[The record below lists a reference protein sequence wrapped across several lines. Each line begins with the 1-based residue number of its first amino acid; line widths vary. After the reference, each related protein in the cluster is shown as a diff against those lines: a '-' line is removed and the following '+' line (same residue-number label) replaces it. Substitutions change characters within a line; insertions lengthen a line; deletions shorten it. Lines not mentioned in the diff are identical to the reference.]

1 MSIVVDIVPFFFP
14 RFLSKDKLTKGCLS
28 SIILILEW
36 EKTMKLNKKALAIL
50 SAGHLVTDINQ
61 GALPA
66 LLPFF
71 KEAMNL
77 SYTMSGII
85 VLSSNLTSSIIQPAF
100 GHLSDRKPIGWFL
113 PLAPFIAC
121 LGISVAGFVSHYSL
135 LLLCVI
141 LTGIGIAI
149 FHPEGYKTAY
159 YFTGDKKVT
168 GMSFFSVGGN
178 LGIALGPMV
187 AMTLV
192 TFFGLKGTMGLI
204 VPGIF
209 IAIILLIFNTSMLSS
224 MVESAHKEATKELRK
239 PLTRNQ
245 KLSFSL
251 LIVIAT
257 LRAWTQFG
265 MAAYIPFYY
274 INYLKGNPLY
284 AGKLVST
291 FLLAGALGTLLGAP
305 LADRWGHKKFLLATL
320 ALSSPLLFLFYYS
333 SGFMTFVILG
343 VSGMVLIS
351 SFALTTVMGQAILP
365 QHLGMASGMMV
376 GFTMS
381 AGGLGVTL
389 LGMIAD
395 TWGVP
400 TAIQSIFA
408 LPFIAFIL
416 SLLVKYPIEENV
428 AGER

>member
-1 MSIVVDIVPFFFP
+1 
-14 RFLSKDKLTKGCLS
+14 
-28 SIILILEW
+28 
-36 EKTMKLNKKALAIL
+36 MKLNKKALAIL

-77 SYTMSGII
+77 SYTMSGVI

-100 GHLSDRKPIGWFL
+100 GHLSDRRPIGWFL

-121 LGISVAGFVSHYSL
+121 LGLSVTGFVSHYSL

-141 LTGIGIAI
+141 LTGVGIAI
-149 FHPEGYKTAY
+149 FHPEGFKTAY

-168 GMSFFSVGGN
+168 GMSIFAVGGN

-187 AMTLV
+187 AITLG

-204 VPGIF
+204 VPGIL
-209 IAIILLIFNTSMLSS
+209 IAVILLLNMSMLSS
-224 MVESAHKEATKELRK
+224 TVESAHKEATKELRR
-239 PLTRNQ
+239 PLTKNQ
-245 KLSFSL
+245 KMSFSVL
-251 LIVIAT
+251 VSIAT
-257 LRAWTQFG
+257 LRAWTHFG
-265 MAAYIPFYY
+265 MATYIPFYY

-291 FLLAGALGTLLGAP
+291 FLISGAVGTLIGAP
-305 LADRWGHKKFLLATL
+305 LADRWGHKKFLQVSLF
-320 ALSSPLLFLFYYS
+320 LSFPLLLLFYYS
-333 SGFMTFVILG
+333 SGFISFILLG
-343 VSGMVLIS
+343 IAGMVLIS
-351 SFALTTVMGQAILP
+351 SFALTTVMGLAVLP

-381 AGGLGVTL
+381 AGGIGVTL
-389 LGMIAD
+389 LGIIAD
-395 TWGVP
+395 RWGVP
-400 TAIQSIFA
+400 MAMKTILI
-408 LPFIAFIL
+408 LPLIAFGL
-416 SLLVKYPIEENV
+416 ALMVKYPLKLK
-428 AGER
+428 GE